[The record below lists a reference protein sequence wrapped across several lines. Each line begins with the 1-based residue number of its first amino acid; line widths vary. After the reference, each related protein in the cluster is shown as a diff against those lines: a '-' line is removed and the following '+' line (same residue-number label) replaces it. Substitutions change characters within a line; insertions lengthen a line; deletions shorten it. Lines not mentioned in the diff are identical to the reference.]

1 MNESKV
7 LIIAIILLV
16 MLALVVG
23 SAIAGNQREE
33 SLEVA
38 RTKEAIAVRWLWI
51 SMAMK
56 VILGLIVLAFL
67 GGLAYTTVRLALK
80 RAATYYPDRSGL
92 YPVVKCRVGKGHIFH
107 DPNRVPVAATIYT
120 EAGVTFVAS
129 PELGPG
135 QLQVTG
141 QAQAAQALRAAASGI
156 GLPPSTAEKIVSGA
170 GQDPLVKPLPPVE
183 VWDVEPA
190 HVARLLEEVGDG
202 EE

>member
-1 MNESKV
+1 MNKGGVVATS
-7 LIIAIILLV
+7 ILLLMV
-16 MLALVVG
+16 IALVVCI
-23 SAIAGNQREE
+23 AIADNQQEE
-33 SLEVA
+33 SPQVA
-38 RTKEAIAVRWLWI
+38 RTKEAIAIRWLWI
-51 SMAMK
+51 GMAMK
-56 VILGLIVLAFL
+56 VAFGLIVLAFL

-80 RAATYYPDRSGL
+80 RAMTYYPDHSGL
-92 YPVVKCRVGKGHIFH
+92 YPVVKCKVGKGHIFH

-129 PELGPG
+129 PELNPG

-156 GLPPSTAEKIVSGA
+156 GLPPDTAEKIVGGGS
-170 GQDPLVKPLPPVE
+170 QDPLVKPLPPVE